1 MLLLK
6 TGTIIVKIL
15 NLLNSFVIYI
25 FNVSLRPKHF
35 LVSFNIFII
44 VYIIVFFKFVFSFN
58 LYLVTSFNLYLVTRP
73 NEKQPL

>member
-15 NLLNSFVIYI
+15 NVLNSFLIYI

-35 LVSFNIFII
+35 LGPFNIFII
-44 VYIIVFFKFVFSFN
+44 VYIIVFRV
-58 LYLVTSFNLYLVTRP
+58 LICI
-73 NEKQPL
+73 